1 MTRFSAGCPLSKG
14 QRVAKTGAT
23 PDSGARFRVP
33 RDDSRTRFRVRG
45 ATWSARARVFA
56 TNRQRGQV
64 MAEQEMKAA
73 NETYAG
79 FISLFKVG
87 TILTVIVAAF
97 VVLLIS

>member
-1 MTRFSAGCPLSKG
+1 
-14 QRVAKTGAT
+14 
-23 PDSGARFRVP
+23 
-33 RDDSRTRFRVRG
+33 
-45 ATWSARARVFA
+45 
-56 TNRQRGQV
+56 